1 MKSIR
6 EDYLKD
12 SSILKEAK
20 LYSFRDEYCVDFKK
34 NKNNDYVV
42 YVVNSTEISN
52 IIGIE
57 ESYLKEIALN
67 FNLDIKQKSLFS
79 FENKEDCEKFINYI
93 NQHKDEYITIAM
105 LEEK

>member
-1 MKSIR
+1 MKSMR

-12 SSILKEAK
+12 SSILKAVK
-20 LYSFRDEYCVDFKK
+20 LSSFRDEYCTAFQK

-57 ESYLKEIALN
+57 ESYLKEIALD
-67 FNLDIKQKSLFS
+67 FNLDTKQKSLFS
-79 FENKEDCEKFINYI
+79 FENKEDCEKFIEYI
-93 NQHKDEYITIAM
+93 NEHKNEFITIAM

>member
-6 EDYLKD
+6 EAYLKD
-12 SSILKEAK
+12 SSILKAAK
-20 LYSFRDEYCVDFKK
+20 LSSFRDEYCAAFQK
-34 NKNNDYVV
+34 NKGSDYIV
-42 YVVNSTEISN
+42 YIVNSTEISN

-79 FENKEDCEKFINYI
+79 FENKEDCEKFIEYI
-93 NQHKDEYITIAM
+93 NEHKNEFITIAM

>member
-6 EDYLKD
+6 EAYLKD
-12 SSILKEAK
+12 SSILKAAK
-20 LYSFRDEYCVDFKK
+20 LSSFRDEYCVAFQK

-67 FNLDIKQKSLFS
+67 FNLDIKQKKKKN

>member
-6 EDYLKD
+6 EAYLKD
-12 SSILKEAK
+12 SSILKAAK
-20 LYSFRDEYCVDFKK
+20 LSSFRDEYCTAFQK
-34 NKNNDYVV
+34 NKGSDYIV
-42 YVVNSTEISN
+42 YIVNSTEISN

-79 FENKEDCEKFINYI
+79 FENKEDCENFIQYI
-93 NQHKDEYITIAM
+93 NEHKNEFMTIAM

>member
-6 EDYLKD
+6 EAYLKD
-12 SSILKEAK
+12 SSILKAAK
-20 LYSFRDEYCVDFKK
+20 LSSFRDEYCAAFQK
-34 NKNNDYVV
+34 NKNNDYIV
-42 YVVNSTEISN
+42 YIVNSAEISN

-67 FNLDIKQKSLFS
+67 FNLDMKQKSLFS
-79 FENKEDCEKFINYI
+79 FENKEDCENFIQYI
-93 NQHKDEYITIAM
+93 NEHKSEFITIAM

>member
-6 EDYLKD
+6 EAYLKD
-12 SSILKEAK
+12 STNIKAAK
-20 LYSFRDEYCVDFKK
+20 LSSFREEDCSAFQK

-42 YVVNSTEISN
+42 YVVNSTEISK

-57 ESYLKEIALN
+57 ESYLKEIALS

-79 FENKEDCEKFINYI
+79 FENKDDCEKFIEYI
-93 NQHKDEYITIAM
+93 NKHENEFITIAK
-105 LEEK
+105 LGEK

>member
-6 EDYLKD
+6 EAYLKD
-12 SSILKEAK
+12 SSILKAAK
-20 LYSFRDEYCVDFKK
+20 LSSFRDEYCVAFQK

-57 ESYLKEIALN
+57 ESYLKEIALS

-79 FENKEDCEKFINYI
+79 FENKDDCEKFIQYI
-93 NQHKDEYITIAM
+93 NEHKDEFITIAM

>member
-12 SSILKEAK
+12 SSILKAAK
-20 LYSFRDEYCVDFKK
+20 LSSFRDEYCVAFQK
-34 NKNNDYVV
+34 NKGSDYIV
-42 YVVNSTEISN
+42 YIVNSAEISN

-79 FENKEDCEKFINYI
+79 FENKEDCENFIQYI
-93 NQHKDEYITIAM
+93 NEHKNEFITIAM

>member
-6 EDYLKD
+6 EAYLKD
-12 SSILKEAK
+12 SSILKAAK
-20 LYSFRDEYCVDFKK
+20 LSSFRDEYCAAFQK
-34 NKNNDYVV
+34 NKNSDYVV
-42 YVVNSTEISN
+42 YVVNSAEISN

-57 ESYLKEIALN
+57 ESYLKEIALD
-67 FNLDIKQKSLFS
+67 FNINLKQKSLFS

-93 NQHKDEYITIAM
+93 NEHKDEYITIAK

>member
-6 EDYLKD
+6 EAYLKD
-12 SSILKEAK
+12 SSILKAAK
-20 LYSFRDEYCVDFKK
+20 LSSFRDEYCTAFQK

-57 ESYLKEIALN
+57 ESYLKEIALD
-67 FNLDIKQKSLFS
+67 FNINLKQKSLFS
-79 FENKEDCEKFINYI
+79 FENKEDCEKFIEYI
-93 NQHKDEYITIAM
+93 NEHKNEFMTIAM

>member
-12 SSILKEAK
+12 SSILKAVK
-20 LYSFRDEYCVDFKK
+20 LSSFRDEYCTAFQK
-34 NKNNDYVV
+34 NKNNDYIV
-42 YVVNSTEISN
+42 YIVNSAEISN

-79 FENKEDCEKFINYI
+79 FENKEDCEKFISYI
-93 NQHKDEYITIAM
+93 NEHKNEFITIAM

>member
-6 EDYLKD
+6 EAYLKD
-12 SSILKEAK
+12 SSILKTAK
-20 LYSFRDEYCVDFKK
+20 LSSFRDEYCAAFQK
-34 NKNNDYVV
+34 NKDSDYIV
-42 YVVNSTEISN
+42 YIVNSAEISN

-67 FNLDIKQKSLFS
+67 FNLDTKQKSLFS
-79 FENKEDCEKFINYI
+79 FENKEDCENFIQYI
-93 NQHKDEYITIAM
+93 NEHKNEFMTIAM